1 MCIGLI
7 VYTYIVNSIVK
18 AIMWANQY
26 RDQFRV
32 DLVTFDTYMGQL
44 KVRKEDQLEVVEFL
58 KERFREESSRN
69 LVLEDLMKSKRPSD
83 MKLELV
89 RNAYNHIV
97 HGLEYL
103 LCKSPAITQI
113 LYAIREK
120 KYGQN

>member
-69 LVLEDLMKSKRPSD
+69 LVLEDLMKSKLPSD

-97 HGLEYL
+97 HGLEYF